1 MLTTFSE
8 SGWAGRGQ
16 GNVLSLRRELS
27 LNTDESQVDQL
38 HEDVEKKG
46 KYFKLLFSLKGLKF
60 YIKKEQNKWTP

>member
-1 MLTTFSE
+1 
-8 SGWAGRGQ
+8 
-16 GNVLSLRRELS
+16 